1 MAAEEPRIWSPG
13 LSGKAEQA
21 SDPEAS
27 APDPYAQAS
36 HDLNC
41 RIQVRGLFQL
51 SWTETVL
58 TFHPVLPMRA
68 ALVAGVAAALAVLA
82 LANLSPTAQRSRATV
97 AEATPFRAPI
107 VAPVAY
113 SRDPLAL
120 ARADTVSR

>member
-13 LSGKAEQA
+13 PSGKAEQA

-58 TFHPVLPMRA
+58 TFHPALPMRA
-68 ALVAGVAAALAVLA
+68 ALVAGVAAALAILA
-82 LANLSPTAQRSRATV
+82 LAGLQPTAERPRVAKATS
-97 AEATPFRAPI
+97 FRVPMA
-107 VAPVAY
+107 APVAY

-120 ARADTVSR
+120 AGADSVSR